1 MSLTLRYES
10 ITFNSGT
17 KVDLPSEGVVIFTG
31 PNNAGKSQALRDIL
45 GYVQDGIE
53 YGGTV
58 LSAAETTRSGSSDDA
73 QAWVRDSLSV
83 KMIDGTE
90 RVSVE
95 GWGDVTPNDV
105 VSYWANPPGLGPL
118 TRTFVLHADGTTR
131 LSAGNAPGNFDYRVD
146 SPSHPLQR
154 AARNPDLEAAIN
166 SVCQAAFGVDA
177 FVDRYAG
184 SVIPLRIGTKPPF
197 QHVDGMPLQGYLDAL
212 AALPTLETQGDG
224 FKSFLGLMMQLL
236 GGVHQTLLI
245 DEPEAFLHPPQA
257 RLLGRL
263 LATHARDKQ
272 VFLATHSSGIV
283 QGALEADV
291 PVTIIRLRR
300 DRNTSHAAV
309 LDDAAVTE
317 LWSDSLLRYSDVLDG
332 LFHDAVVVCESDSDC
347 RLYSAVS
354 DIVQSSSSDRSM
366 QLLFTH
372 CGGKARLPMVIKA
385 LRAVQVPV
393 VAIADFDVLREARDV
408 QKIVEALGGD
418 WGEIQTL
425 QRVIASALSDEGRP
439 PSRTAVSE
447 AVADRLLTAS
457 DPLSR
462 VDIDDIRK
470 LLKTENGWDRAK
482 RAGMSGLPQGEPTA
496 AAETLVSKVD
506 EHGLLVVPVGELERF
521 FPQVGGHG
529 PSWVSEVLEQ
539 DLHASTTG
547 AVHEFVIKLLSTAR
561 RLNRR

>member
-10 ITFNSGT
+10 ITFNDGT
-17 KVDLPSEGVVIFTG
+17 KVELPGAGVVIFTG

-45 GYVQDGIE
+45 GYAQDGTN

-58 LSAAETTRSGSSDDA
+58 LSTAETARNGSSEDA
-73 QAWVRDSLSV
+73 HAWVRASLPIKV
-83 KMIDGTE
+83 IDGTE
-90 RVSVE
+90 RVNVE
-95 GWGDVTPNDV
+95 GWGQVTPNDIAT
-105 VSYWANPPGLGPL
+105 YWGHPPGLGPL

-131 LSAGNAPGNFDYRVD
+131 LSAGNAPGNFDYR
-146 SPSHPLQR
+146 SEAPSHPLQR
-154 AARNPDLEAAIN
+154 AARNPDLEQAIN
-166 SVCQAAFGVDA
+166 SVCQSAFGIDA

-197 QHVDGMPLQGYLDAL
+197 EHVEGMPLQSYLDAL
-212 AALPTLETQGDG
+212 DSLPTLETQGDG

-236 GGVHQTLLI
+236 GGTHQTLLI

-272 VFLATHSSGIV
+272 VFIATHSSGIV
-283 QGALEADV
+283 QGALEANV
-291 PVTIIRLRR
+291 PVTIVRLRR
-300 DRNTSHAAV
+300 DLNTSHAAV
-309 LDDAAVTE
+309 LDDTAVTE
-317 LWSDSLLRYSDVLDG
+317 LWADSLLRYSDVLDG

-347 RLYSAVS
+347 RLYSAVN
-354 DIVQSSSSDRSM
+354 DIVQSSSGDRPM

-393 VAIADFDVLREARDV
+393 VAVADFDVLREARDV
-408 QKIVEALGGD
+408 QRIVEALGGD
-418 WGEIQTL
+418 WGEL
-425 QRVIASALSDEGRP
+425 QPFQHVIAAALSDEGRP
-439 PSRTAVSE
+439 PSKTAVSE
-447 AVADRLLTAS
+447 AVAARLSAAS

-462 VDIDDIRK
+462 ADIDDIRK

-482 RAGMSGLPQGEPTA
+482 RTGLSGLPQGAPTA
-496 AAETLVSKVD
+496 AGETLASKAEV
-506 EHGLLVVPVGELERF
+506 HGLLVVPVGELERF

-539 DLHASTTG
+539 DLHSSTTG
-547 AVHEFVIKLLSTAR
+547 AIHDFVIKLLSTAR
-561 RLNRR
+561 RLSRR